1 MSNGSTVAPKE
12 RVNIV
17 FKSSTGDLQ
26 EDKELPLRLLM
37 LGDYSLNNEERVLED
52 IAVININKHN
62 FDDVLD
68 SKNIS
73 LDMVVT
79 NKLDSD
85 ASEIPVSLTIRKMS
99 DFSPDSIVLQ
109 VPELKTLLD
118 VRHALT
124 SLKGPLGNVPAF
136 RKHMQSI
143 LRSKDSR
150 QKLLLELNKCDS
162 SNS

>member
-1 MSNGSTVAPKE
+1 MSNDSTVAPKE

-17 FKSSTGDLQ
+17 FKSTTDGLQ

-37 LGDYSLNNEERVLED
+37 LGDYTLSKEERILED
-52 IAVININKHN
+52 IPVISINKHN
-62 FDDVLD
+62 FDDVLN
-68 SKNIS
+68 SKHIS
-73 LDMVVT
+73 LDMVVD

-85 ASEIPVSLTIRKMS
+85 ASEIPVSLTISKMS
-99 DFSPDSIVLQ
+99 DFNPDSIVLQ

-143 LRSKDSR
+143 LQSKDSR
-150 QKLLLELNKCDS
+150 EKLLLELNENDS
-162 SNS
+162 NNI